1 MEQSSYQPKKRS
13 GTVAGMKEGLKKAT
27 TEMLVLFL
35 LKQKSMYAYEMI
47 QEMARLSD
55 GMLRFN
61 TLYLAIYRLQEHG
74 YVVPSETM
82 VTQSNRTRVYFTITQ
97 EGLAYLDG
105 ITAEYHRFVE
115 TLDKMMAADG
125 KIYEDEN
132 D

>member
-61 TLYLAIYRLQEHG
+61 TLYLAIYRLQE
-74 YVVPSETM
+74 
-82 VTQSNRTRVYFTITQ
+82 
-97 EGLAYLDG
+97 DG

>member
-27 TEMLVLFL
+27 TEM
-35 LKQKSMYAYEMI
+35 QKSMYAYEMI

-125 KIYEDEN
+125 KIYEAEN